1 MRNVAQR
8 KGRDDMAR
16 PKRDSERKCVRQNVS
31 MEPDQLER
39 LIRYCQKEDRP
50 ISWVIRQAL
59 DDYLLRN
66 SA

>member
-1 MRNVAQR
+1 MRNVTQG
-8 KGRDDMAR
+8 KGRDDMAKPR
-16 PKRDSERKCVRQNVS
+16 KDSSEKCVRQNVS
-31 MEPDQLER
+31 MEPDQLDR
-39 LIRYCQKEDRP
+39 LLKYCQKEDRP

>member
-1 MRNVAQR
+1 MAKLR
-8 KGRDDMAR
+8 KDNS
-16 PKRDSERKCVRQNVS
+16 KKCVRQNVS
-31 MEPDQLER
+31 MEPEQLDR
-39 LIRYCQKEDRP
+39 LVRYCQKEDRP